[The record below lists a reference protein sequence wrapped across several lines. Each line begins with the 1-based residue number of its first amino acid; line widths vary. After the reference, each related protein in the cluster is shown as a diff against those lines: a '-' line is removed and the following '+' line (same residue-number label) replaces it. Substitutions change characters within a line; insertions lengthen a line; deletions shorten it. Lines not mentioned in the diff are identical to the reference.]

1 MGIMDMIRRSMRSF
15 LKLEQAQPNVI
26 TITEAMTFED
36 NAAKNQIWYRGDS
49 YELGQL
55 YKQLPHININFW
67 GATSTP
73 GQEIRKIH
81 TGIPGLIVDR
91 LVDITLHDMNDL
103 DFSEETQGNLWEEIA
118 EDSNF
123 HDQLQ
128 EAIKDSLVMGDG
140 AFRIS
145 FDPELTAFP
154 IVEWVGGDRIEIIYN
169 RGRLKEVIF
178 RTHFTEHRRSY
189 LLEEIYGYGSL
200 TYKLY
205 RGETELDM
213 SATEYTANLVDV
225 KFDKSVILCLPF
237 KIYTSSKVK
246 GRGQSIYD
254 RKTDAFDSLDE
265 SWSQWMDALRSGRSR
280 EYIPENLLPRDPYT
294 GEISKGNPF
303 DHRFIK
309 VETAMGEDA
318 KNTITLQQANIPHE
332 SYLSTYVTALDLALQ
347 GIISP
352 STLGIDVKKLDNA
365 EAQRE
370 KEKATLYTRN
380 AIVTALQDYLPKL
393 ISMVLNADSV
403 LKKKP
408 LQQVKVDV
416 PFGEYANPSFESQ
429 VETVSKAKTGGI
441 MSIEASVEELY
452 GDSKEQEWKDQ
463 EVARI
468 KAEQGVTEVDV
479 PSLNEA
485 ANDFE
490 IEKEVEDAE
499 DGDDR
504 TEDLSHES
512 EGSAGTS
519 TDSER

>member
-1 MGIMDMIRRSMRSF
+1 MGIMDMIRKSMRSF

-49 YELGQL
+49 YELDQL
-55 YKQLPHININFW
+55 YKQLPHSNINFW

-103 DFSEETQGNLWEEIA
+103 DFAEETQGNLWEEIA

-145 FDPELTAFP
+145 FDPELTALP
-154 IVEWVGGDRIEIIYN
+154 IVEWFGGDRIEIIYN

-225 KFDKSVILCLPF
+225 EFDKSVILCLPF
-237 KIYTSSKVK
+237 KIYTSPKVK

-403 LKKKP
+403 LKKNP
-408 LQQVKVDV
+408 LQKVKVDV

-452 GDSKEQEWKDQ
+452 GDSKDQEWKDK

-468 KAEQGVTEVDV
+468 KVEQGVTEVNV
-479 PSLNEA
+479 PSLNEV

-490 IEKEVEDAE
+490 IEKEAEDAE